1 MQRNREKIHRTEK
14 RGKTKPGLNF
24 FSVEMKVFVSDVT
37 KETSKRGGRKKLPK
51 FLVVPEASKM
61 KTLLPDKLSRCKIR
75 IGCSVRFLVADFG
88 PKNQIECRGTRF
100 VTSMKSN
107 KAIGARV
114 TALSQMIKEVYNL
127 YIGMIENPQVI
138 ARKVNDKLFQSIS
151 YCKITKILV

>member
-1 MQRNREKIHRTEK
+1 MSDTLAKVRKLFHKNEFISNQLFFRWIEQLKRRQRNREKIHRTEK

-61 KTLLPDKLSRCKIR
+61 KTLLPDKLIRCKIR

-88 PKNQIECRGTRF
+88 PKNRIECRGTRF

-107 KAIGARV
+107 KAIGVRV
-114 TALSQMIKEVYNL
+114 TALSQIIKVVYH
-127 YIGMIENPQVI
+127 P
-138 ARKVNDKLFQSIS
+138 
-151 YCKITKILV
+151 